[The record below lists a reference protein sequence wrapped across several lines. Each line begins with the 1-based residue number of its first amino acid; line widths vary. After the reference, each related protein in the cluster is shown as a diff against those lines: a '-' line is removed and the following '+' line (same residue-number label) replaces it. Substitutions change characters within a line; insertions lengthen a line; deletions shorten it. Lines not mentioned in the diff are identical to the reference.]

1 MATIISKVTCVLITI
16 LMIIGTFICSAHS
29 KFYDITSNKVPSLPH
44 TKNIPEVPLPPHYYD
59 DELRECVED
68 CEFLYKNK
76 EVTLCTCIA
85 MCITLYP
92 PTRH

>member
-1 MATIISKVTCVLITI
+1 MATISKVTCVLITI
-16 LMIIGTFICSAHS
+16 LMIIGTIICSAHS
-29 KFYDITSNKVPSLPH
+29 KFYVITSKVPSLPH
-44 TKNIPEVPLPPHYYD
+44 KKNIPEVPLPPNYYD
-59 DELRECVED
+59 DELIECVED